1 MAGVTTGMREL
12 VAEAV
17 RREEAAYERV
27 KRRRP
32 LDGLQQREAARLW
45 GRLQLA
51 RELLAAAAA
60 SEVAIPEVFAS
71 AWDSDA

>member
-1 MAGVTTGMREL
+1 MREL
-12 VAEAV
+12 LAAAV

-32 LDGLQQREAARLW
+32 LDGLQQRE
-45 GRLQLA
+45 
-51 RELLAAAAA
+51 LLAAADA